1 MDKSKLQVEAWSF
14 SIPGNPAWRRPQGR
28 RSAGMNGAWSEAEV
42 FAFKRIFVILKES
55 ELTEESLMFTDQEIL
70 RYAQNDKN
78 VFE

>member
-1 MDKSKLQVEAWSF
+1 
-14 SIPGNPAWRRPQGR
+14 
-28 RSAGMNGAWSEAEV
+28 MNGAWSEAEV